1 MSPPERVDL
10 SGTWKMV
17 HVENFDA
24 YLQALGIG
32 FVLRAIA
39 KMLSNTQI
47 IEQDG
52 DSFYVKDINT
62 LQTHEVSFRIGVPVE
77 GTTVIGKYKV
87 RRAEE
92 RSGDKAF
99 TDGFQANKIRDAATF
114 LQVTVTWDG
123 DVLRGYT
130 ETDKG
135 IIQTERYIREDGT
148 MLYVRRNN

>member
-87 RRAEE
+87 
-92 RSGDKAF
+92 
-99 TDGFQANKIRDAATF
+99 
-114 LQVTVTWDG
+114 TVTWDG

-135 IIQTERYIREDGT
+135 IIRTERYIREDGT
-148 MLYVRRNN
+148 MLYSMTAPNGVKTTQIFVKQ

>member
-1 MSPPERVDL
+1 MSPTERVDL

-17 HVENFDA
+17 QVENFDA

-62 LQTHEVSFRIGVPVE
+62 LQ
-77 GTTVIGKYKV
+77 
-87 RRAEE
+87 
-92 RSGDKAF
+92 
-99 TDGFQANKIRDAATF
+99 
-114 LQVTVTWDG
+114 VTVTWDG

-135 IIQTERYIREDGT
+135 IIRTERYIREDGT
-148 MLYVRRNN
+148 MLYVSTL